1 MKIYCCIITITFN
14 HSMVLQKIH
23 LSYCG
28 IQRRIINT
36 PAQNLRG
43 FWTWSTIP
51 FKYQKQQKQNFMS
64 KSIQREEGFPDYGNF
79 DYPQNTSHL
88 FVEDYQP
95 FWEFWV
101 PGVLLP
107 VVGGLGLIGNT
118 FSIYILSRQYLDI
131 FF

>member
-1 MKIYCCIITITFN
+1 MRNSKEDYQYTSTEFAWLLD
-14 HSMVLQKIH
+14 MVNYTLQVSK
-23 LSYCG
+23 
-28 IQRRIINT
+28 T
-36 PAQNLRG
+36 M
-43 FWTWSTIP
+43 
-51 FKYQKQQKQNFMS
+51 KQNFMS
-64 KSIQREEGFPDYGNF
+64 KYIQREEGFPDYGNF

-118 FSIYILSRQYLDI
+118 FSIYILSR
-131 FF
+131 